1 MQNGL
6 TPLYYTVR
14 NEYFKTAKTLL
25 DHKADV
31 NARDNVS
38 LWRRVG
44 VCVDIGFRKRFT
56 PCLAVEVRVVLR
68 TTY

>member
-1 MQNGL
+1 MHPLNPLKIQNGL

-14 NEYFKTAKTLL
+14 NAPLYFNTAKALL

-38 LWRRVG
+38 LGRRVG
-44 VCVDIGFRKRFT
+44 VCVDIGFRKRFM
-56 PCLAVEVRVVLR
+56 PGG
-68 TTY
+68 